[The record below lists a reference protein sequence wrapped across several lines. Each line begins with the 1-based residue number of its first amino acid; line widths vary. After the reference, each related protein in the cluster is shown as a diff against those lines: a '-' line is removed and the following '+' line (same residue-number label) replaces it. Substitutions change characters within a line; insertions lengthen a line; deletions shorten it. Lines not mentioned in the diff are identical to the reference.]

1 MQLNLRKELKQL
13 KIKKALKKN
22 LNKRKIFLSKITK
35 EKEKK

>member
-13 KIKKALKKN
+13 KIKKALKRN
-22 LNKRKIFLSKITK
+22 LSKRKIYLSKIIK